1 MARMPGEGAL
11 MNGSTKAP
19 GHLVEYGSEIAAL
32 LVDGAIVEISHLA
45 DRLRQPAQ
53 RGDLG
58 LADVLLR
65 PHPLEFRIAV
75 DVGAR
80 GPLPAS
86 AEAG

>member
-1 MARMPGEGAL
+1 
-11 MNGSTKAP
+11 
-19 GHLVEYGSEIAAL
+19 
-32 LVDGAIVEISHLA
+32 
-45 DRLRQPAQ
+45 
-53 RGDLG
+53 
-58 LADVLLR
+58 VLLR